1 MTGIERILCVV
12 LFVFWLLLLAR
23 VLISLLQAFGG
34 MRPPLGGP
42 MRSAYDGLYAVT
54 EPPLRLLR
62 SVVPPVGRIDISV
75 LVAFVLIN
83 VLQVAIC

>member
-1 MTGIERILCVV
+1 MTGIERILCVA

-42 MRSAYDGLYAVT
+42 MRSA
-54 EPPLRLLR
+54 
-62 SVVPPVGRIDISV
+62 
-75 LVAFVLIN
+75 
-83 VLQVAIC
+83 

>member
-1 MTGIERILCVV
+1 VSGLERILC
-12 LFVFWLLLLAR
+12 LALLVFWILLLAR

-42 MRSAYDGLYAVT
+42 LRSAYDGLFAVT

-83 VLQVAIC
+83 VLQIAIC